1 MNALLH
7 QAAAKTAPSAHAA
20 LEKKTLERMALV
32 ALRRPLLAASDSA
45 MVPVT
50 DALRAKRA
58 AVKKQMAAAAAAG
71 VREAGVRAELEKQL
85 AAGAEARL
93 APAVPRVVAFETT
106 KNFSNKSLADSVVE
120 AGFTTA
126 GLTTLIRGTYWKS
139 LGTLEDAKI
148 VAVEG
153 LGDVSRR

>member
-1 MNALLH
+1 
-7 QAAAKTAPSAHAA
+7 
-20 LEKKTLERMALV
+20 
-32 ALRRPLLAASDSA
+32 
-45 MVPVT
+45 
-50 DALRAKRA
+50 
-58 AVKKQMAAAAAAG
+58 
-71 VREAGVRAELEKQL
+71 LEKQL